1 MKGVFLQWNID
12 TLSSMKFVREI
23 EDEICVLLQVV
34 IGDDMNLPPL
44 TRISCV
50 DPKKDIADYL
60 ENISLDDNAENPDQ
74 GKYIYIYI
82 YIYIQGISMNFI
94 SQWVL
99 LLLPWS
105 KF

>member
-1 MKGVFLQWNID
+1 
-12 TLSSMKFVREI
+12 MKFGREI
-23 EDEICVLLQVV
+23 EDKTCVLLQVV

-50 DPKKDIADYL
+50 DPKKGIADYL

-82 YIYIQGISMNFI
+82 YSGYQYEFHIAMSFVAFAM
-94 SQWVL
+94 
-99 LLLPWS
+99 
-105 KF
+105 K

>member
-82 YIYIQGISMNFI
+82 YIQGISMNFI

>member
-1 MKGVFLQWNID
+1 
-12 TLSSMKFVREI
+12 MKFVREI

-50 DPKKDIADYL
+50 DPKKYIADYL

-82 YIYIQGISMNFI
+82 YIYSRYQYEFHIAMSFVAFAM
-94 SQWVL
+94 
-99 LLLPWS
+99 
-105 KF
+105 K